1 MKMNPQGSVYQPQMI
16 IPTPVQ
22 PPYAAPAAPFLQ
34 QYVITDASGQQVIVT
49 GTAQSVGQAQGVG
62 QPVVQ
67 AGPAPTVQA
76 VAAALAPGGPVVP
89 VWMVRVAIGA
99 LILGAG
105 GLGAQFLAGALDHL
119 VHALGELIRLLVT
132 LLVVLGGGAVGLW
145 VLKGVMSSGAKPGAG
160 AQGGV
165 VQSVTTNVA
174 VSLSNQIATGRRGRN
189 NA

>member
-16 IPTPVQ
+16 TPTPVQ
-22 PPYAAPAAPFLQ
+22 QPYAAPGAPFLQ

-49 GTAQSVGQAQGVG
+49 GTAQPVGQAPMAG
-62 QPVVQ
+62 QPV
-67 AGPAPTVQA
+67 AAPTAQS

-105 GLGAQFLAGALDHL
+105 GLGVQFLAGALDHL
-119 VHALGELIRLLVT
+119 VHALGELVRLLVT

-145 VLKGVMSSGAKPGAG
+145 VLKGAMSSGAKPGAG
-160 AQGGV
+160 AQGGGV